1 VLNIL
6 SLQHIKI
13 EDPGTFKDYLL
24 KDGHQITAIQLDEG
38 DQIPKNLGEYDAM
51 LCMGGPMDTHMEN
64 EYPWLVAEKK
74 AIKEYVLDIKKPFLG
89 FCLGCQLLGEVL
101 GGKVVKSN
109 PPEIGVLDI
118 NINELHHEDPLFN
131 FLPSTIKGLQWH
143 SYEVQ
148 GLENN
153 EKVKI
158 IGSSP
163 TTKYQIFG
171 YNNLAYGIQFH
182 IEIRKSTVDEWAQVP
197 EYKNALEQSLG
208 QEALPEM
215 KKSVDQE
222 IITMMHQCNLLYK
235 NFINLA
241 SPKAN

>member
-1 VLNIL
+1 MKFI
-6 SLQHIKI
+6 SLQHINI

-24 KDGHQITAIQLDEG
+24 EDGHEITTIQLDEG
-38 DQIPKNLGEYDAM
+38 DSVPKNLDEFDAM
-51 LCMGGPMDTHMEN
+51 LCMGGPMDTHMEKD
-64 EYPWLVAEKK
+64 YPWLIAEKK
-74 AIKEYVLDIKKPFLG
+74 AIKEYVLNIKKPFLG

-101 GGKVVKSN
+101 GGKVTKSK

-118 NINELHHEDPLFN
+118 NISELSKKDPLFN
-131 FLPSTIKGLQWH
+131 FLPSKIKGLQWH

-171 YNNLAYGIQFH
+171 YDNLAYGIQFH

-215 KKSVDQE
+215 KRMVDEQ
-222 IITMMHQCNLLYK
+222 IITMMDQCKSLYK

-241 SPKAN
+241 K